1 MRRLASQS
9 ASRNIHRAELWT
21 AAAPCYLPRKNSK
34 MKKQNQRIPCDSKG
48 FTHLERCSQELD
60 QFTKFHSSDY
70 ISGAVDLDL
79 QNRKAMESAATVWLN
94 MGETGEV
101 KCRYVPKAP
110 LGNITSQWKG
120 LRWAMP
126 SKVFIAPLQHLLFFL
141 LSLFSWLWKIKRTEA
156 LENRWCREPIS
167 ALQRITSY

>member
-1 MRRLASQS
+1 
-9 ASRNIHRAELWT
+9 
-21 AAAPCYLPRKNSK
+21 

-126 SKVFIAPLQHLLFFL
+126 SKVFIAPCNISSFFFC
-141 LSLFSWLWKIKRTEA
+141 LFSLGSGKLNVRKLWKTGGAESRYRRSRELLVTSHLTSLRKKDKEKTGRANEEGKREK
-156 LENRWCREPIS
+156 
-167 ALQRITSY
+167 